1 MGLPLKEAASCWQE
15 TDFRACNK
23 WQRNCSAD
31 GEGDCITVQ
40 LGTVHRF
47 LASKTAN
54 FCSHEEPH
62 WSWLIKPCKWN
73 YISGITHRHD
83 SCSQQ
88 WVFARLG
95 PVTIGWIECCTS
107 EISKG
112 VLGVWF
118 RSHKTTDDVHKAS
131 VNPWS
136 HLPCA
141 SSTVGKAQTGM
152 YSLKSKQLTQTRET
166 IKAIFTADWYWTLC
180 SSGGECSVTG
190 MAGASWAGAKLDWHM
205 TLTSASA
212 LRVGLTALSQLKLRP
227 GSV

>member
-15 TDFRACNK
+15 TDCCACNK
-23 WQRNCSAD
+23 QQRSCSAD

-47 LASKTAN
+47 LASKTAD
-54 FCSHEEPH
+54 FCSLEEPH

-73 YISGITHRHD
+73 YISGITQRHD

-95 PVTIGWIECCTS
+95 PVTIGWIECCAS

-118 RSHKTTDDVHKAS
+118 RSHKTTVDVHKAS
-131 VNPWS
+131 VNHWS

-141 SSTVGKAQTGM
+141 SSTVGKARTGM

-166 IKAIFTADWYWTLC
+166 IKAIFTADWYGHLAAL
-180 SSGGECSVTG
+180 EESVLWQAWLG
-190 MAGASWAGAKLDWHM
+190 LDWHM

-227 GSV
+227 GSG